1 MAQAQIFL
9 REGVYI
15 PAVIPWLFAHKGVAC
30 GMQPHDRAEY
40 AKLHPPEIKL
50 VVFLALMMAADIV
63 APPSITRIGCIGGKI
78 WLEVEHLPADFRI
91 ARKAKRIAMAANLA

>member
-1 MAQAQIFL
+1 MAQAQD
-9 REGVYI
+9 I
-15 PAVIPWLFAHKGVAC
+15 PSRGRIHPSGNSMALCHKGVAC

-78 WLEVEHLPADFRI
+78 WLEVEHLQLIFESPE
-91 ARKAKRIAMAANLA
+91 KPSG